1 LRRLTAAALL
11 ALGCAS
17 PGMPPGGPIDVAAP
31 EIIDIAPDSGR
42 VGISPKEVR
51 FRFDEVV
58 SERPPSVTTLADL
71 FLISP
76 RDGTPNVGWHRDE
89 ISVRPRRGWRP
100 NTAYTVIMLR
110 GLADIRGNVRN
121 SGASTFFST
130 GPNIP
135 ATRITGRVFDW
146 ASGAVASGA
155 LVEAFVPPD
164 SIHAYIALVDSTG
177 AYAIERAQPGNY
189 LIRAFLDRNKN
200 QAIDLTETWDSSS
213 ITLRDSLSKDLFVF
227 VHDTIPPR
235 VRDVVG
241 VDSVTLRVTFDKPID
256 PTQTLSVANFIVV
269 GPDSVRL
276 PLVSAGPA
284 GKDSAA
290 ILPTPAPTIQPTAPN
305 ASRLPSR
312 APNAPR
318 RDTTAQTRAVM
329 PRPAPISDVVIKL
342 QRPLAPKTTY
352 HVRALRI
359 RGLLG
364 ATGDSERAYTTPAP
378 TPVTPKAPATGTP

>member
-1 LRRLTAAALL
+1 MRRLTAAAFL

-17 PGMPPGGPIDVAAP
+17 PGMPPGGPPDVAAP
-31 EIIDIAPDSGR
+31 QIIDIAPDSGR
-42 VGISPKEVR
+42 VGITPKEVR

-58 SERPPSVTTLADL
+58 AERPPSVTTLADL

-100 NTAYTVIMLR
+100 NTTYTVIMLR
-110 GLADIRGNVRN
+110 GLSDIRGNVRN

-130 GPNIP
+130 GSNIP

-177 AYAIERAQPGNY
+177 AFAIERAQPGTY

-213 ITLRDSLSKDLFVF
+213 ISLRDSLSKDLFVF

-256 PTQTLSVANFIVV
+256 PTQTLSVANFSIV
-269 GPDSVRL
+269 GPDSARV
-276 PLVSAGPA
+276 PLASAGPA
-284 GKDSAA
+284 AKDSSV
-290 ILPTPAPTIQPTAPN
+290 IPTPMPSSQPTA
-305 ASRLPSR
+305 ATSSRLPPP
-312 APNAPR
+312 AR
-318 RDTTAQTRAVM
+318 RDTIIQSKAVM
-329 PRPAPISDVVIKL
+329 PRVAPISDVVIKL

-352 HVRALRI
+352 HVRALQI

-364 ATGDSERAYTTPAP
+364 ATGDSERTYTTPAP
-378 TPVTPKAPATGTP
+378 TPVVPKSPGTGER

>member
-1 LRRLTAAALL
+1 MRRLTAALL

-17 PGMPPGGPIDVAAP
+17 PGMPPGGPPDVAAP
-31 EIIDIAPDSGR
+31 QIIGIAPDSGR
-42 VGISPKEVR
+42 VGVTPKEVI

-58 SERPPSVTTLADL
+58 AERPPAVTTLADL

-121 SGASTFFST
+121 IGASTFFST
-130 GPNIP
+130 GANIP

-146 ASGAVASGA
+146 ASGAVAAGA

-164 SIHAYIALVDSTG
+164 SIHAHIALVDSTG
-177 AYAIERAQPGNY
+177 AYAIERAPAGNY
-189 LIRAFLDRNKN
+189 LIRAFVDRNKN
-200 QAIDLTETWDSSS
+200 QAIDLTETWDSAS
-213 ITLRDSLSKDLFVF
+213 ITLRDTLSKDLFVF

-235 VRDVVG
+235 VRDVAG
-241 VDSVTLRVTFDKPID
+241 VDSVTLKVTFDKPID
-256 PTQTLSVANFIVV
+256 PAQTLSVANFAIA
-269 GPDSVRL
+269 GPDSVMV

-284 GKDSAA
+284 AKDTAAAVPTVNRPSQAAAPSASR
-290 ILPTPAPTIQPTAPN
+290 LPTRAPN
-305 ASRLPSR
+305 ASR
-312 APNAPR
+312 
-318 RDTTAQTRAVM
+318 RDTTSQLRAVM
-329 PRPAPISDVVIKL
+329 PRAVPITDVVIKL
-342 QRPLAPKTTY
+342 QRPLAPKTSY
-352 HVRALRI
+352 RVRALRI

-364 ATGDSERAYTTPAP
+364 AIGDSERTYTTPAP
-378 TPVTPKAPATGTP
+378 APVTPKPAGTGSP